1 VVRTV
6 LCAAPS
12 QETLNSAHGLCGP
25 LENAWCQ
32 TELHQTG
39 NTFATL
45 NFEDFIPA
53 ADNPLGK
60 ASDGK
65 PVALE
70 PGVVS
75 R

>member
-1 VVRTV
+1 VGG
-6 LCAAPS
+6 A
-12 QETLNSAHGLCGP
+12 P